1 MLTMFNKNGIPIIRE
16 QLEELFELSNSKV
29 QGSLDL
35 NEFINLMVSEEARE
49 SKSFQPRIYEFHQG
63 YLTVMNEIPSQ
74 QFSSHQHEYNDE
86 LPCVENQ
93 PS

>member
-1 MLTMFNKNGIPIIRE
+1 MSWRDQLKELFYKFDEDGSGTLEVSEMLTMFNKNGIPIIRE

-49 SKSFQPRIYEFHQG
+49 SKSFQSRIYEF
-63 YLTVMNEIPSQ
+63 Y
-74 QFSSHQHEYNDE
+74 
-86 LPCVENQ
+86 
-93 PS
+93 